1 MVDDL
6 DSVKQLEDA
15 GAAAICMNSLFEEQ
29 IIQEEIAAARLTE
42 DPAHSFAEALSYFP
56 EPAALSYGPDEY
68 LNKVRRVV
76 EAVDVPVIGSLNGT
90 TKGRWLEYSSL
101 IQEAGAHALELNV
114 YHLATDPNESG
125 AELEQRFVEIVSEV
139 KQQISIPVSVKLS
152 AYYTSL
158 ANFGKRLVDAGA
170 DGLVLFN
177 RFYQADIDIEE
188 LEVQRTLVLSTSS
201 ALLLRLRWLAILSG
215 QLDCSFAVSGGVH
228 GEIDAVKAIK
238 ASHDIQVIAGNV
250 GTPEAVA
257 DLVKAGADA
266 VQMVSAL
273 LKHGPQ
279 YLRIVRR
286 ELAQWLIDHDYD
298 SLAQAKGSM
307 NLSRSPDPGAY
318 ERANYM
324 DILKSWKSEL

>member
-1 MVDDL
+1 MDLSTRYLGFDLPHPFMPGASPMVDDL
-6 DSVKQLEDA
+6 DTVKQLEDA

-29 IIQEEIAAARLTE
+29 IVHEEIAASRLTE
-42 DPAHSFAEALSYFP
+42 DPANSFAEALSYFP
-56 EPAALSYGPDEY
+56 EPDSLPYGPDEY
-68 LNKVRRVV
+68 LNKLRRVV
-76 EAVDVPVIGSLNGT
+76 EAVKVPVIGSLNGT
-90 TKGRWLEYSSL
+90 TKGRWLEYAGL
-101 IQEAGAHALELNV
+101 IEETGANALELNV

-125 AELEQRFVEIVSEV
+125 AELEQRFVEIVAEV
-139 KQQISIPVSVKLS
+139 KQQISIPVAVKLS

-177 RFYQADIDIEE
+177 RFYQADIDVEE

-215 QLDCSFAVSGGVH
+215 QLDCSFAVTGGVH
-228 GEIDAVKAIK
+228 GEIDAVKAIM
-238 ASHDIQVIAGNV
+238 
-250 GTPEAVA
+250 T
-257 DLVKAGADA
+257 GADA

-273 LKHGPQ
+273 LKNGPE

-324 DILKSWKSEL
+324 DILKSWKAEL

>member
-1 MVDDL
+1 MDLSTRYLGFDLPHPFMPGASPMVDDM
-6 DSVKQLEDA
+6 DTVKQLEDA

-29 IIQEEIAAARLTE
+29 IVHEEIAAARMTE
-42 DPAHSFAEALSYFP
+42 DSANSFAEALSYFP
-56 EPAALSYGPDEY
+56 EPDSLSYGPDEY

-76 EAVDVPVIGSLNGT
+76 EAVNVPVIGSLNGT
-90 TKGRWLEYSSL
+90 TKGRWLEYARL
-101 IQEAGAHALELNV
+101 IEETGADALELNV

-125 AELEQRFVEIVSEV
+125 AELEQRFVEIITEV
-139 KQQISIPVSVKLS
+139 KQQISIPVAVKLS

-158 ANFGKRLVDAGA
+158 ASFGKHLEDAGA

-177 RFYQADIDIEE
+177 RFYQADIDVEE

-201 ALLLRLRWLAILSG
+201 ALLLRLRWLAILTG
-215 QLDCSFAVSGGVH
+215 QLNCSFAVSGGVH
-228 GEIDAVKAIK
+228 GEIDAVKAIM
-238 ASHDIQVIAGNV
+238 
-250 GTPEAVA
+250 T
-257 DLVKAGADA
+257 GADA

-273 LKHGPQ
+273 LRHGPD

-298 SLAQAKGSM
+298 SLTQAKGSM

-324 DILKSWKSEL
+324 DILKSWKAEL

>member
-1 MVDDL
+1 MDLSTRYLGFDLPHPFMPGASPMVDDM
-6 DSVKQLEDA
+6 DTVRQLEDA

-29 IIQEEIAAARLTE
+29 IVHEELAAARLTE
-42 DPAHSFAEALSYFP
+42 DPADSFAEALSYFP
-56 EPAALSYGPDEY
+56 EPDSLSYGPDEY

-76 EAVDVPVIGSLNGT
+76 EAVKVPVIGSLNGT
-90 TKGRWLEYSSL
+90 TKGRWLEYAGL

-125 AELEQRFVEIVSEV
+125 AELEQRFVEIIAEV
-139 KQQISIPVSVKLS
+139 KGQISIPVAVKLS
-152 AYYTSL
+152 AYYTCL

-188 LEVQRTLVLSTSS
+188 LEVQRTLTLSTSS
-201 ALLLRLRWLAILSG
+201 SLLLRLRWLAILSG
-215 QLDCSFAVSGGVH
+215 QLDCSFAVTGGVH
-228 GEIDAVKAIK
+228 GEIDAVKAIMT
-238 ASHDIQVIAGNV
+238 G
-250 GTPEAVA
+250 G
-257 DLVKAGADA
+257 DA

-273 LKHGPQ
+273 LRHGPD

-324 DILKSWKSEL
+324 DILKSWKAEL

>member
-1 MVDDL
+1 MDLSTRYLGFDLPHPFMPGASPMVDDM
-6 DSVKQLEDA
+6 DTVKQLEDA

-29 IIQEEIAAARLTE
+29 IVHEEVAASRLTE
-42 DPAHSFAEALSYFP
+42 DPANSFAEALSYFP
-56 EPAALSYGPDEY
+56 EPDSLSYGPDEY

-76 EAVDVPVIGSLNGT
+76 EAVNVPVIGSLNGT
-90 TKGRWLEYSSL
+90 TKGRWLEYASL
-101 IQEAGAHALELNV
+101 IEETGANALELNV

-125 AELEQRFVEIVSEV
+125 AELEQRFVEIIAEV
-139 KQQISIPVSVKLS
+139 KQQISIPVAVKLS

-158 ANFGKRLVDAGA
+158 ANFGKHLVDAGA

-177 RFYQADIDIEE
+177 RFYQADIDVEE

-201 ALLLRLRWLAILSG
+201 ALLLRLRWLAILTG
-215 QLDCSFAVSGGVH
+215 QLKCSFAVSGGVH
-228 GEIDAVKAIK
+228 GEIDAVKAIM
-238 ASHDIQVIAGNV
+238 
-250 GTPEAVA
+250 T
-257 DLVKAGADA
+257 GADA

-273 LKHGPQ
+273 LKHGPD

-298 SLAQAKGSM
+298 SLTQAKGSM

-324 DILKSWKSEL
+324 DILKSWKAEL

>member
-1 MVDDL
+1 MDLSTRFLGFDLPHPFMPGASPMVDDL
-6 DSVKQLEDA
+6 DTVKQLEDA

-29 IIQEEIAAARLTE
+29 IVHEEIAAARLTE
-42 DPAHSFAEALSYFP
+42 DPANSFAEALSYFP
-56 EPAALSYGPDEY
+56 EPDSLSYGPDEY

-76 EAVDVPVIGSLNGT
+76 EAVKVPVIGSLNGT
-90 TKGRWLEYSSL
+90 TKGRWLEYAGL
-101 IQEAGAHALELNV
+101 IEETGANALELNV

-125 AELEQRFVEIVSEV
+125 AELEQRFVEIVAEV
-139 KQQISIPVSVKLS
+139 KQQISIPVAVKLS

-158 ANFGKRLVDAGA
+158 ANFSKRLVDAGA

-177 RFYQADIDIEE
+177 RFYQADIDVEE

-228 GEIDAVKAIK
+228 GEIDAVKAIM
-238 ASHDIQVIAGNV
+238 
-250 GTPEAVA
+250 T
-257 DLVKAGADA
+257 GADA

-273 LKHGPQ
+273 LKHGPD

-324 DILKSWKSEL
+324 DILKSWKPEL

>member
-1 MVDDL
+1 MDLSTRYLGFDLPHPFMPGASPMVDDL

-29 IIQEEIAAARLTE
+29 IVHEEVAASRLTE
-42 DPAHSFAEALSYFP
+42 DPANSFAEALSYFP
-56 EPAALSYGPDEY
+56 EPDSLSYGPDEY

-76 EAVDVPVIGSLNGT
+76 EAVKVPVIGSLNGT
-90 TKGRWLEYSSL
+90 TKGRWLEYAGL
-101 IQEAGAHALELNV
+101 IEETGANALELNV

-125 AELEQRFVEIVSEV
+125 AELEQRFVEIVADV
-139 KQQISIPVSVKLS
+139 KQQISIPVAVKLS

-177 RFYQADIDIEE
+177 RFYQADIDVEE

-215 QLDCSFAVSGGVH
+215 QLDCSFAVTGGVH
-228 GEIDAVKAIK
+228 GEIDAVKAIM
-238 ASHDIQVIAGNV
+238 
-250 GTPEAVA
+250 T
-257 DLVKAGADA
+257 GADA

-273 LKHGPQ
+273 LKHGPD

-324 DILKSWKSEL
+324 DILKSWKAEL

>member
-1 MVDDL
+1 MDLSTRYLGFDLPHPFMPGASPMVDDM
-6 DSVKQLEDA
+6 DTVKQLEDA

-29 IIQEEIAAARLTE
+29 IVHEEVAASRLTE
-42 DPAHSFAEALSYFP
+42 DPANSFAEALSYFP
-56 EPAALSYGPDEY
+56 EPDSLSYGPDEY

-76 EAVDVPVIGSLNGT
+76 EAVNVPVIGSLNGT
-90 TKGRWLEYSSL
+90 TKGRWLEYARL
-101 IQEAGAHALELNV
+101 IEETGADALELNV

-125 AELEQRFVEIVSEV
+125 AELEQRFVEIITEV
-139 KQQISIPVSVKLS
+139 KQQISIPVAVKLS

-158 ANFGKRLVDAGA
+158 ASFGKHLEDAGA

-177 RFYQADIDIEE
+177 RFYQADIDVEE

-201 ALLLRLRWLAILSG
+201 ALLLRLRWLAILTG
-215 QLDCSFAVSGGVH
+215 QLNCSFAVSGGVH
-228 GEIDAVKAIK
+228 GEIDAVKAIM
-238 ASHDIQVIAGNV
+238 
-250 GTPEAVA
+250 T
-257 DLVKAGADA
+257 GADA

-273 LKHGPQ
+273 LRHGPD

-298 SLAQAKGSM
+298 SLTQAKGSM

-324 DILKSWKSEL
+324 DILKSWKAEL

>member
-1 MVDDL
+1 MDLSTRYLGFDLPHPFMPGASPMVDDM
-6 DSVKQLEDA
+6 DTVKQLEDA

-29 IIQEEIAAARLTE
+29 IVHEEVAASRLTE
-42 DPAHSFAEALSYFP
+42 DPANSFAEALSYFP
-56 EPAALSYGPDEY
+56 EPDSLSYGPDEY

-76 EAVDVPVIGSLNGT
+76 EAVNVPVIGSLNGT
-90 TKGRWLEYSSL
+90 TKGRWLEYASL
-101 IQEAGAHALELNV
+101 IEETGANALELNV

-125 AELEQRFVEIVSEV
+125 AELEQRFVEIITEV
-139 KQQISIPVSVKLS
+139 KQQISIPVAVKLS

-177 RFYQADIDIEE
+177 RFYQADIDVEE

-201 ALLLRLRWLAILSG
+201 ALLLRLRWLAILTG
-215 QLDCSFAVSGGVH
+215 QLNCSFAVSGGVH
-228 GEIDAVKAIK
+228 GEIDAVKAIM
-238 ASHDIQVIAGNV
+238 
-250 GTPEAVA
+250 T
-257 DLVKAGADA
+257 GADA

-273 LKHGPQ
+273 LRHGPD

-298 SLAQAKGSM
+298 SLTQAKGSM

-324 DILKSWKSEL
+324 DILKSWKAEL

>member
-1 MVDDL
+1 MDLSTRYLGFDLPHPFMPGASPMVDDM
-6 DSVKQLEDA
+6 DTVKQLEDA

-29 IIQEEIAAARLTE
+29 IVHEEVAASRLTE
-42 DPAHSFAEALSYFP
+42 DPANSFAEALSYFP
-56 EPAALSYGPDEY
+56 EPDSLSYGPDEY

-76 EAVDVPVIGSLNGT
+76 EAVNVPVIGSLNGT
-90 TKGRWLEYSSL
+90 TKGRWLEYARL
-101 IQEAGAHALELNV
+101 IEETGADALELNV

-125 AELEQRFVEIVSEV
+125 AELEQRFVEIITEV
-139 KQQISIPVSVKLS
+139 KQQISIPVAVKLS

-158 ANFGKRLVDAGA
+158 ASFGKHLEDAGA

-177 RFYQADIDIEE
+177 RFYQADIDVEE

-201 ALLLRLRWLAILSG
+201 ALLLRLRWLAILTG
-215 QLDCSFAVSGGVH
+215 QLNCSFAVSGGVH
-228 GEIDAVKAIK
+228 GEIDAVKAIM
-238 ASHDIQVIAGNV
+238 
-250 GTPEAVA
+250 T
-257 DLVKAGADA
+257 GADA

-273 LKHGPQ
+273 LRHGPD

-324 DILKSWKSEL
+324 DILKSWKAEL

>member
-1 MVDDL
+1 MDLSTRYLGFDLPHPFMPGASPMVDDL
-6 DSVKQLEDA
+6 DTVKQLEDA

-29 IIQEEIAAARLTE
+29 IVHEEVAASRLTE
-42 DPAHSFAEALSYFP
+42 DPANSFAEALSYFP
-56 EPAALSYGPDEY
+56 EPDSLSYGPDEY

-76 EAVDVPVIGSLNGT
+76 EAVKVPVIGSLNGT
-90 TKGRWLEYSSL
+90 TKGRWLEYAGL
-101 IQEAGAHALELNV
+101 IEETGANALELNV

-125 AELEQRFVEIVSEV
+125 AELEQRFTDIVSEV
-139 KQQISIPVSVKLS
+139 KQQISIPVAVKLS

-177 RFYQADIDIEE
+177 RFYQADIDVEE

-215 QLDCSFAVSGGVH
+215 QLDCSFAVTGGVH
-228 GEIDAVKAIK
+228 GEIDAVKAIM
-238 ASHDIQVIAGNV
+238 
-250 GTPEAVA
+250 T
-257 DLVKAGADA
+257 GADA

-273 LKHGPQ
+273 LKHGPD

-324 DILKSWKSEL
+324 DILKSWKAEL

>member
-1 MVDDL
+1 MDLSTRYLGFDLPHPFMPGASPMVDDL

-228 GEIDAVKAIK
+228 GEIDAVKAIM
-238 ASHDIQVIAGNV
+238 
-250 GTPEAVA
+250 T
-257 DLVKAGADA
+257 GADA

-324 DILKSWKSEL
+324 DILTSGKSEL

>member
-1 MVDDL
+1 MDLSTRYLGFDLPHPFMPGASPMVDDM
-6 DSVKQLEDA
+6 DTVKQLEDA

-29 IIQEEIAAARLTE
+29 IVHEEVAASRLTE
-42 DPAHSFAEALSYFP
+42 DPANSFAEALSYFP
-56 EPAALSYGPDEY
+56 EPDSLSYGPDEY

-76 EAVDVPVIGSLNGT
+76 EAVNVPVIGSLNGT
-90 TKGRWLEYSSL
+90 TKGRWLEYASL
-101 IQEAGAHALELNV
+101 IEETGANALELNV

-125 AELEQRFVEIVSEV
+125 AELEQRFVEIIAEV
-139 KQQISIPVSVKLS
+139 KQQISIPVAVKLS

-177 RFYQADIDIEE
+177 RFYQADIDVEE
-188 LEVQRTLVLSTSS
+188 LEVQRTLVLSNSS

-215 QLDCSFAVSGGVH
+215 QLNCSFAVTGGVH
-228 GEIDAVKAIK
+228 GEIDAVKAIM
-238 ASHDIQVIAGNV
+238 
-250 GTPEAVA
+250 T
-257 DLVKAGADA
+257 GADA

-273 LKHGPQ
+273 LRHGPD

-298 SLAQAKGSM
+298 SLTQAKGSM

-324 DILKSWKSEL
+324 DILKSWKAEL

>member
-1 MVDDL
+1 MDLSTRYLGFDLPHPFMPGASPMVDDL

-29 IIQEEIAAARLTE
+29 IVHEEVAAARHTE
-42 DPAHSFAEALSYFP
+42 DPANSFAEALSYFP
-56 EPAALSYGPDEY
+56 EPDSLSYGPDEY

-76 EAVDVPVIGSLNGT
+76 EAVEVPVIGSLNGT
-90 TKGRWLEYSSL
+90 TKGRWLEYAGL
-101 IQEAGAHALELNV
+101 IEETGADALELNV

-125 AELEQRFVEIVSEV
+125 AELEQRFIEIVAEV
-139 KQQISIPVSVKLS
+139 KQQISIPVAVKLS

-177 RFYQADIDIEE
+177 RFYQADIDVEE

-228 GEIDAVKAIK
+228 GEIDSVKAIM
-238 ASHDIQVIAGNV
+238 
-250 GTPEAVA
+250 T
-257 DLVKAGADA
+257 GADA

-273 LKHGPQ
+273 LKHGPD

-324 DILKSWKSEL
+324 DILKSWKPEL

>member
-1 MVDDL
+1 MDLSTRYLGFDLPHPFMPGASPMVDDL

-228 GEIDAVKAIK
+228 GEIDAVKAIM
-238 ASHDIQVIAGNV
+238 
-250 GTPEAVA
+250 T
-257 DLVKAGADA
+257 GADA

>member
-1 MVDDL
+1 MDLSTRYLGFDLPHPFMPGASPMVDDM
-6 DSVKQLEDA
+6 DTVRRLEDA

-29 IIQEEIAAARLTE
+29 IVQEELAAARLTE

-56 EPAALSYGPDEY
+56 EPATLSYGPDEY

-76 EAVDVPVIGSLNGT
+76 EAVSVPVIGSLNGT
-90 TKGRWLEYSSL
+90 TKGRWLEYARL
-101 IQEAGAHALELNV
+101 IEEAGANALELNV
-114 YHLATDPNESG
+114 YHLATDPDESG
-125 AELEQRFVEIVSEV
+125 ADLENRFVEIVHEV
-139 KQQISIPVSVKLS
+139 KQQIEIPVAVKLS

-188 LEVQRTLVLSTSS
+188 LEVERTLVLSTSS

-228 GEIDAVKAIK
+228 GEIDSVKAIM
-238 ASHDIQVIAGNV
+238 
-250 GTPEAVA
+250 T
-257 DLVKAGADA
+257 GADA

-273 LKHGPQ
+273 LKRGPE

-298 SLAQAKGSM
+298 SLSQAKGSM

-324 DILKSWKSEL
+324 DILKSWKAEL

>member
-1 MVDDL
+1 MDLSTRYLGFDLPHPFMPGASPMVDDL

-101 IQEAGAHALELNV
+101 IQEAGGHALELNV

-228 GEIDAVKAIK
+228 GEIDAVKAIM
-238 ASHDIQVIAGNV
+238 
-250 GTPEAVA
+250 T
-257 DLVKAGADA
+257 GADA

-324 DILKSWKSEL
+324 DILKSWKAEL